1 MKKDSFIFYRSFF
14 EAIDTLPRDIQGEIY
29 RAIVRYGITG
39 EETECLKPIARSLFI
54 LMKPQIDAN
63 TSRYENGCKG
73 GRPKA
78 GGEDEKPNGN
88 QTETKPKP
96 NGNRTE
102 TKPKPNGNQTETK
115 PNGNRTETKPKPN
128 GNQTET
134 KPKPNEND
142 NENDNDNYLK
152 EKGNTGVLPQKK
164 KTQEPPLPKIEKTE
178 KAAYAEY
185 VSMTN
190 AEYAA
195 LVERYGEQAAREMID
210 ILDNYKGSNGKKY
223 KSDYRA
229 ILSWVAGRWEEQQ
242 VKTRQYETIRNV
254 NSNKGGRGFMFSR
267 EQQDAILRAADQIP
281 D

>member
-96 NGNRTE
+96 NGNQTE

-115 PNGNRTETKPKPN
+115 PTV
-128 GNQTET
+128 
-134 KPKPNEND
+134 
-142 NENDNDNYLK
+142 
-152 EKGNTGVLPQKK
+152 VLPQKK
-164 KTQEPPLPKIEKTE
+164 KTQEPPLPKIVKPE

-242 VKTRQYETIRNV
+242 AKTRQYATNRNV
-254 NSNKGGRGFMFSR
+254 NGNKGGRGFMFSR